1 MRIALGS
8 DHRGDSVIKNLAPAL
23 RSAGHD
29 VTIVGDC
36 NGQPCGAPDHAYR
49 VARDVSEGAYD
60 RGILVCGSGIGV
72 SISANKVP
80 GIRAALV
87 ADEVTARLSRSH
99 NDANVLCMGADT
111 TPPKEVP
118 NIVRTWLATDF
129 DGGRHERRVRKIA
142 AIERGEDP
150 ATTNLD
156 AAVG

>member
-8 DHRGDSVIKNLAPAL
+8 DHRGENVIRTLAPAL
-23 RSAGHD
+23 RSAGHE
-29 VTIVGDC
+29 VAILSEC
-36 NGQPCGAPDHAYR
+36 NGQPCDYPDHAYR
-49 VARDVSEGAYD
+49 VARAVSDGQYD

-87 ADEVTARLSRSH
+87 CDEVTARLSRSH
-99 NDANVLCMGADT
+99 NDSNILCMGADT
-111 TPPKEVP
+111 TPPREIA
-118 NIVRTWLATDF
+118 NIARTWLATAF
-129 DGGRHERRVRKIA
+129 EGGRHERRVRKIG

-150 ATTNLD
+150 ATTDLD